1 MANNAKSPEETG
13 KELSFEE
20 FLQTVIDD
28 YRIACESRETSL
40 LGRKEVLTGKA
51 KFGIFGDGK
60 EIAQIAMAKAF
71 KPGDWRSG
79 YYRDQT
85 FMLAAGLMT
94 LEQFFAQLYAHADE
108 EAEPMSSGRSMNG
121 HYATTT
127 VDENGEF
134 KNLAELKNVSADIS
148 PTAGQMPRLLGLAYA
163 SKLFREVEVLQNEEK
178 YSRGGNE
185 VAFGTIGDASTS
197 EGHFFETINAACVLE
212 VPMAIS
218 VWDDGYGISVS
229 KKFQTTKSSISEAL
243 AGFEKKEDSNGMR
256 IYKGKGWDYPGLCE
270 LYDQGIAQM
279 REEHVPALFHIEE
292 VTQPQGHS
300 TSGSHERYKSKERLS
315 WEDEFDCIKKMR
327 EWMIETAL
335 ATPEQLDEIEK
346 EAKARVREAK
356 NKAWQ
361 AFQADILAER
371 DQLAAILQQQEDA
384 SGEIAAIAASLIQN
398 KEPLRRDISEA
409 ARKALRILRSSN
421 NQAKN
426 DLQNFMLAQKAD
438 TSHKYSSWLY
448 TEGER
453 SALQVHEIPAQYE
466 AEEHLVDGREILRDN
481 YDAILEKNPYFVTFG
496 EDAGGI
502 GGVNQTLEGLQKKY
516 GDLRVS
522 DTGIREATILGQGI
536 GLAMRGFRP
545 VAEIQYLDYLLYAL
559 QTMSDDLATL
569 RYRTKGKQKAPLIVS
584 TRGHRLEGI
593 WHSGSPMGMI
603 INAVR
608 GVYVCVPRNMTQAA
622 GMYNTLLNAD
632 DPALVVEPLNGY
644 RIKENRPVNMGEFTV
659 PLGKPEILS
668 EGSDVTLVTYGS
680 CCRIAQAAL
689 PELASMGISVEL
701 IDIQT
706 LLPFDLHGI
715 ITASLEKT
723 NKLVILDEDVE
734 GGASGFMLQQIL
746 EKLGGFRKLD
756 ADPVTLTSK
765 DHRPAYGSDG
775 DYYSKP
781 SADDVIEAIY
791 KMMSEYQPA
800 KFPAL

>member
-163 SKLFREVEVLQNEEK
+163 SKLFRELEVLQKEEK

-243 AGFEKKEDSNGMR
+243 AGFEKKDVSNGMR

-270 LYDQGIAQM
+270 LYEQGVGLM

-300 TSGSHERYKSKERLS
+300 TSGSHERYKTKERLS
-315 WEDEFDCIKKMR
+315 WEEEFDCIKKMR

-335 ATPEQLDEIEK
+335 AKPEQLDEIEK

-371 DQLAAILQQQEDA
+371 DQLAAILQQQEDT
-384 SGEIAAIAASLIQN
+384 SGAIAAIAASLTQN

-409 ARKALRILRSSN
+409 ARKAFRILRSSN

-426 DLQNFMLAQKAD
+426 DLQHFMLAQKAD
-438 TSHKYSSWLY
+438 NSHKYSSWLY

-545 VAEIQYLDYLLYAL
+545 VAEIQYLDYLLYAI

-622 GMYNTLLNAD
+622 GMYNTLLKAD

-659 PLGKPEILS
+659 PLGKPEILN

-689 PELASMGISVEL
+689 PELESMGISVEL

-706 LLPFDLHGI
+706 LLPFDLHGT

-734 GGASGFMLQQIL
+734 GGASGFMLQQII

-756 ADPVTLTSK
+756 ADPVTITSK

-791 KMMSEYQPA
+791 KLMSEYHPA

>member
-1 MANNAKSPEETG
+1 M
-13 KELSFEE
+13 
-20 FLQTVIDD
+20 
-28 YRIACESRETSL
+28 
-40 LGRKEVLTGKA
+40 
-51 KFGIFGDGK
+51 
-60 EIAQIAMAKAF
+60 
-71 KPGDWRSG
+71 
-79 YYRDQT
+79 
-85 FMLAAGLMT
+85 
-94 LEQFFAQLYAHADE
+94 
-108 EAEPMSSGRSMNG
+108 
-121 HYATTT
+121 
-127 VDENGEF
+127 
-134 KNLAELKNVSADIS
+134 
-148 PTAGQMPRLLGLAYA
+148 
-163 SKLFREVEVLQNEEK
+163 
-178 YSRGGNE
+178 
-185 VAFGTIGDASTS
+185 
-197 EGHFFETINAACVLE
+197 
-212 VPMAIS
+212 
-218 VWDDGYGISVS
+218 
-229 KKFQTTKSSISEAL
+229 
-243 AGFEKKEDSNGMR
+243 
-256 IYKGKGWDYPGLCE
+256 
-270 LYDQGIAQM
+270 
-279 REEHVPALFHIEE
+279 
-292 VTQPQGHS
+292 
-300 TSGSHERYKSKERLS
+300 
-315 WEDEFDCIKKMR
+315 
-327 EWMIETAL
+327 
-335 ATPEQLDEIEK
+335 
-346 EAKARVREAK
+346 
-356 NKAWQ
+356 
-361 AFQADILAER
+361 
-371 DQLAAILQQQEDA
+371 
-384 SGEIAAIAASLIQN
+384 
-398 KEPLRRDISEA
+398 
-409 ARKALRILRSSN
+409 
-421 NQAKN
+421 
-426 DLQNFMLAQKAD
+426 
-438 TSHKYSSWLY
+438 
-448 TEGER
+448 
-453 SALQVHEIPAQYE
+453 
-466 AEEHLVDGREILRDN
+466 
-481 YDAILEKNPYFVTFG
+481 
-496 EDAGGI
+496 
-502 GGVNQTLEGLQKKY
+502 NQTLEGVQKKY

-765 DHRPAYGSDG
+765 DHRSAYGSDG